1 MSKIFLTNKD
11 RKLSLLESNVIFAAE
26 NDEIEFDLSDFSFKM
41 IFKTDLSRKE
51 SYSSSKIIDG
61 IITIDIYNL
70 DALGAG
76 LFSPVQ
82 IGEINNKK
90 IFLAYIANSL
100 FDKQYKLE
108 YSLYTEE

>member
-51 SYSSSKIIDG
+51 FIQV
-61 IITIDIYNL
+61 L
-70 DALGAG
+70 
-76 LFSPVQ
+76 
-82 IGEINNKK
+82 
-90 IFLAYIANSL
+90 
-100 FDKQYKLE
+100 KLLME
-108 YSLYTEE
+108 